1 MSRVGIIVA
10 KILIVDD
17 DDVIR
22 ETLFELLSSNY
33 ICEATA
39 TAEDALAMLEDQEVD
54 VLLTDITLPGLSGRE
69 LLVQMQRRFPHIPVI
84 VISGINDQDEAQKL
98 MTMGAFEY
106 VLKPFRLEVV
116 EKSVR
121 RALESRHKY

>member
-1 MSRVGIIVA
+1 
-10 KILIVDD
+10 
-17 DDVIR
+17 
-22 ETLFELLSSNY
+22 
-33 ICEATA
+33 
-39 TAEDALAMLEDQEVD
+39 
-54 VLLTDITLPGLSGRE
+54 
-69 LLVQMQRRFPHIPVI
+69 MQRRFPHIPVI